1 MAWPPTPSML
11 PRRAAFDEL
20 VLEAL
25 ERLESRIGR
34 SLEPLEIAVE
44 DVPPSD
50 PSSWED
56 AVPLGRLFPA
66 HGRTQ
71 ARVVLY
77 RRPIAARC
85 TSEREL
91 AALVEHVVVQQV
103 AALTGLHPE
112 DLEGRS

>member
-1 MAWPPTPSML
+1 ML

-25 ERLESRIGR
+25 ERLETRLGR
-34 SLEPLEIAVE
+34 SLDPLEIAVE

-50 PSSWED
+50 PSAWED

-66 HGRTQ
+66 QARNP

-85 TSEREL
+85 TGEREL

-103 AALTGLHPE
+103 ASLTGMSPE
-112 DLEGRS
+112 DLEGPS